1 MSLWPRRYESSGR
14 GAVRAA
20 ALGLALVDANLE
32 MWRFFQR
39 FTL

>member
-1 MSLWPRRYESSGR
+1 
-14 GAVRAA
+14 VRAA
-20 ALGLALVDANLE
+20 TFALALVDANLE

>member
-14 GAVRAA
+14 GAVMAA
-20 ALGLALVDANLE
+20 VLALALMDANLE

-39 FTL
+39 FTI